1 MGKRDSKRSYVGAH
15 VFLGWGVTA
24 LFDIHIF
31 NLYVVSYLLM
41 PHEKELPNP
50 KKEKKQKYIYSCL
63 GSMIHFITLVYY
75 SDRILEA
82 ESLDAPQIMVSYLS
96 FKMKQ
101 EYSEMCSF
109 VIARMSL
116 EIVRSALL
124 LRGPGDK

>member
-1 MGKRDSKRSYVGAH
+1 
-15 VFLGWGVTA
+15 
-24 LFDIHIF
+24 
-31 NLYVVSYLLM
+31 
-41 PHEKELPNP
+41 
-50 KKEKKQKYIYSCL
+50 
-63 GSMIHFITLVYY
+63 MIHFITLVYY